1 MSVCLDHIMVCIML
15 THRIAGKF
23 GMELN
28 LAVWQIVLVRP
39 PNLIPPIAQHSL

>member
-28 LAVWQIVLVRP
+28 LVVWWILAKP
-39 PNLIPPIAQHSL
+39 PNLILPIAQHLL